1 MYRHSTDVFINDLIK
16 NKIFCID
23 IDGTLCTEGTKYEN
37 VQPIQKVIDKI
48 NHLYENNTIILHTA
62 RGASSGYN
70 WKPLTEKQ
78 LNQWGVKYHNLIMG
92 KPYADYYID
101 NKAIN
106 VLEWI

>member
-1 MYRHSTDVFINDLIK
+1 MYRHTTDVFENDSPT

-23 IDGTLCTEGTKYEN
+23 IDGTLCTENTIYEDA
-37 VQPIQKVIDKI
+37 QPIKKVIKKI
-48 NHLYENNTIILHTA
+48 NCLYKNNTIILFTA
-62 RGASSGYN
+62 RGAASGYD

-78 LNQWGVKYHNLIMG
+78 LKKWKVKYHNLIMG

-106 VLEWI
+106 VLNWI